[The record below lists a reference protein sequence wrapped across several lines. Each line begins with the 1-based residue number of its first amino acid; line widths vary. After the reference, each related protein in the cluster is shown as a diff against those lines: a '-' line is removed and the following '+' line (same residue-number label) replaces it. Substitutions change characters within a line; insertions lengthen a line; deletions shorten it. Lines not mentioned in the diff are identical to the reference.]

1 VSLGCVLCQISLE
14 SGSGQT
20 LQWTDS
26 FRASINPDQLSN
38 RLAFSVCALL
48 SKIKDIVLPSQ
59 GWLKCKHEYI
69 DITNGSL
76 DTVQDNQFLAFN
88 QNNLFANGHIQISCD
103 IIITT

>member
-1 VSLGCVLCQISLE
+1 
-14 SGSGQT
+14 
-20 LQWTDS
+20 
-26 FRASINPDQLSN
+26 
-38 RLAFSVCALL
+38 LAFSVCALL

-88 QNNLFANGHIQISCD
+88 QNNFFAHSHIQISCD
-103 IIITT
+103 IIITTWPVKNLSEICINFLLFIILSVNGEKKE